1 MENPFQELYERLD
14 RIERLLVSVRDH
26 KASEPEGEED
36 RLLNVRE
43 AARFLGDAVATLYGR
58 TSKNDIPFYKRGKI
72 MFLPLISSRIHSLFR
87 NSSEQFVNMIV
98 VKLAMLIRFF
108 LVRPNNN

>member
-1 MENPFQELYERLD
+1 MFAMENPFQELYERLD
-14 RIERLLVSVRDH
+14 RIEGLLVSVRDH

-58 TSKNDIPFYKRGKI
+58 TSKNEIPFYKRGKKVY
-72 MFLPLISSRIHSLFR
+72 FKK
-87 NSSEQFVNMIV
+87 SELLAWIEQGR
-98 VKLAMLIRFF
+98 VKSQKEIQEETALRL
-108 LVRPNNN
+108 NQ

>member
-14 RIERLLVSVRDH
+14 RIEGLLVSVRDH

-58 TSKNDIPFYKRGKI
+58 TSKNEIPFYKRGKKVY
-72 MFLPLISSRIHSLFR
+72 FKK
-87 NSSEQFVNMIV
+87 SELLAWIEQGR
-98 VKLAMLIRFF
+98 VKSQKEIQEETALRL
-108 LVRPNNN
+108 NQ

>member
-14 RIERLLVSVRDH
+14 RIEGLLVSVRDH
-26 KASEPEGEED
+26 KASEPEREED

-58 TSKNDIPFYKRGKI
+58 TSKNEIPFYKRGKKVY
-72 MFLPLISSRIHSLFR
+72 FKK
-87 NSSEQFVNMIV
+87 SELVAWIEQGR
-98 VKLAMLIRFF
+98 VKSQKEIQEETALRL
-108 LVRPNNN
+108 NQ

>member
-14 RIERLLVSVRDH
+14 RIEGLLVSVRDH

-58 TSKNDIPFYKRGKI
+58 TSKNEIPFYKRGKKVY
-72 MFLPLISSRIHSLFR
+72 FKK
-87 NSSEQFVNMIV
+87 SELVAWIEQGR
-98 VKLAMLIRFF
+98 VKSQKEIQEETTLRL
-108 LVRPNNN
+108 NQ

>member
-14 RIERLLVSVRDH
+14 RIEGLLVSVRDH

-58 TSKNDIPFYKRGKI
+58 TSKNEIPFYKRGKKVY
-72 MFLPLISSRIHSLFR
+72 FKK
-87 NSSEQFVNMIV
+87 SELVAWIEQGR
-98 VKLAMLIRFF
+98 VKSQKEIQEETALRL
-108 LVRPNNN
+108 NQ

>member
-14 RIERLLVSVRDH
+14 RIEGLLVSVRDH

-58 TSKNDIPFYKRGKI
+58 TSKNEIPFYKRGKI
-72 MFLPLISSRIHSLFR
+72 MFLPLISSWIHSLFR

-98 VKLAMLIRFF
+98 VKVAMLIRFF
-108 LVRPNNN
+108 FSTT